1 MSEKTELGRRGEVIA
16 TDYLVKNGFTILH
29 NNWTYK
35 SKELD
40 IVAMKNNFLA
50 VVEVK
55 SRSETFIVDPIDS
68 ITPQKQKFLFDAA
81 ESYAEIYNLD
91 EEIRFDIILIV
102 FNDQSHTLEYIEDA
116 FRPGW

>member
-1 MSEKTELGRRGEVIA
+1 MSEKSELGRRGEVIA
-16 TDYLVKNGFTILH
+16 TEYLVKNGFAILH

-35 SKELD
+35 NKELD
-40 IVAMKNNFLA
+40 IVATKDNFL
-50 VVEVK
+50 VVIEVK
-55 SRSETFIVDPIDS
+55 SRSENYVVDPIDS

-91 EEIRFDIILIV
+91 EDIRFDIILIV
-102 FNDQSHTLEYIEDA
+102 FNDTGHTLEYIEDA